1 MITDNMVTDYMR
13 LFRGR
18 QDAYGTGEGRWIKKP
33 PRRYVYENHLQGIG
47 PGLGIAPLLDNG
59 KVNFAAIDLDEPNFD
74 AARELQ
80 EFLKFGH
87 TFIERSRSGNA
98 HIWAFFAEPINAW
111 IPRGI
116 MREAI
121 AGIGKPTVEVFP
133 KQDKLLPG
141 MVGNYINLPYHREER
156 PILIPVLDGGIM
168 PRPAG
173 LPTPLGEVT
182 LEMFLRQAMMNL
194 NNPADWRKRADW
206 LMIAPPE
213 EREHEAVEFGT
224 GRELHMCAEWIVAN
238 RDENPIREGHRNA
251 VYFSLAKM
259 LSHYE
264 GIGHDEAWEM
274 LCAVRDS
281 AVEQGVEMVSNSE
294 LRRILSNAER
304 GKFTSTGCDDPLMQP
319 YAHPDCPIAK
329 GTR

>member
-1 MITDNMVTDYMR
+1 MVDTYMR

-59 KVNFAAIDLDEPNFD
+59 KVWFAAIDLDEPDFD

-80 EFLKFGH
+80 KFLKFGH

-98 HIWAFFAEPINAW
+98 HIWAFFEEPIDAW

-121 AGIGKPTVEVFP
+121 AGIGKPTVECFP
-133 KQDKLLPG
+133 KQNRLLAG
-141 MVGNYINLPYHREER
+141 MFGNYINLPYHGEAR
-156 PILIPVLDGGIM
+156 PILIPTLDGGTL
-168 PRPAG
+168 PRPSG

-182 LEMFLRQAMMNL
+182 LEMFVRAAMKEL
-194 NNPADWRKRADW
+194 NSPIEWRKRADW

-213 EREHEAVEFGT
+213 EREHEAAEFGT
-224 GRELHMCAEWIVAN
+224 ASDLHICGQEIIAR
-238 RDENPIREGHRNA
+238 RDEVPVSEGHRNV
-251 VYFSLAKM
+251 VYFCLAKM
-259 LSHYE
+259 LANW
-264 GIGHDEAWEM
+264 EACDREEALYM
-274 LCAVRDS
+274 MKLVRDS
-281 AVEQGVEMVSNSE
+281 ADQQGVSHVTDSE
-294 LRRILSNAER
+294 LKRILSNAER
-304 GKFTSTGCDDPLMQP
+304 GKFVSTGCDDPLMAP
-319 YAHPDCPIAK
+319 FISASCPIGNPK
-329 GTR
+329 